1 VKLSEYRAQWAFSPL
16 NEVLAGMVGTFA
28 LIPEVIAFSYVS
40 GVSPAISLYASF
52 VISIAIAL
60 TGGRPG
66 MISGAAGSI
75 AFVVGALVHHHGVQ
89 YMFAATMLAGF
100 MQLCFGLLRLHV
112 VMRFVSDEVRTGFV
126 NALAILI
133 FSAQVPQMLH
143 VTWHT
148 YALIAIG
155 LAIIY
160 LVPRLFTAIPSPLI
174 CIIVLTLITI
184 FYPMPV
190 RTVADLGALPSGLP
204 QLTWPHVP
212 FNIETLEIIFPYA
225 LAMAA
230 VGLLESLMT
239 AGVVDEHTDTHGNQR
254 MECTGLGVSN
264 MLVAAFGGIGGC
276 GMVGQ
281 TVGNLRYGGRGR
293 LSTFA
298 AGAFLLLLMD
308 VLHRWFAL
316 VPLAALVAIMIMV
329 SVSTFAWGSLR
340 DLMRHPKLSTVV
352 MIVTVL
358 VTVSTQ
364 DLAAGVVAGVLL
376 SGVFF
381 AWRATNMLNVKHER
395 AGDEETYE
403 ISGQIFF
410 ASSDMLFDAVDFQ
423 TSAKKIVID
432 VDRATF
438 WDITAVAKLEKIVSK
453 LQARGVDVEV
463 KGLRAR
469 QHDIIAEQ
477 SDEPL
482 LAV

>member
-1 VKLSEYRAQWAFSPL
+1 
-16 NEVLAGMVGTFA
+16 
-28 LIPEVIAFSYVS
+28 
-40 GVSPAISLYASF
+40 
-52 VISIAIAL
+52 
-60 TGGRPG
+60 
-66 MISGAAGSI
+66 
-75 AFVVGALVHHHGVQ
+75 
-89 YMFAATMLAGF
+89 
-100 MQLCFGLLRLHV
+100 
-112 VMRFVSDEVRTGFV
+112 
-126 NALAILI
+126 
-133 FSAQVPQMLH
+133 
-143 VTWHT
+143 
-148 YALIAIG
+148 
-155 LAIIY
+155 
-160 LVPRLFTAIPSPLI
+160 
-174 CIIVLTLITI
+174 
-184 FYPMPV
+184 
-190 RTVADLGALPSGLP
+190 
-204 QLTWPHVP
+204 
-212 FNIETLEIIFPYA
+212 
-225 LAMAA
+225 
-230 VGLLESLMT
+230 MT

>member
-1 VKLSEYRAQWAFSPL
+1 MRRMRRWLFRRGACRSFTIPDGANHCAPTGSGKAQVKALTCQICFLNKNHYDAPAIAPLGLNTTTPFYLRRFNVKLSEYRAQWAFSPL

-212 FNIETLEIIFPYA
+212 FNIETLEIIFPTRWP
-225 LAMAA
+225 
-230 VGLLESLMT
+230 SP
-239 AGVVDEHTDTHGNQR
+239 
-254 MECTGLGVSN
+254 
-264 MLVAAFGGIGGC
+264 
-276 GMVGQ
+276 
-281 TVGNLRYGGRGR
+281 
-293 LSTFA
+293 LSA
-298 AGAFLLLLMD
+298 C
-308 VLHRWFAL
+308 
-316 VPLAALVAIMIMV
+316 
-329 SVSTFAWGSLR
+329 
-340 DLMRHPKLSTVV
+340 LSR
-352 MIVTVL
+352 
-358 VTVSTQ
+358 S
-364 DLAAGVVAGVLL
+364 
-376 SGVFF
+376 
-381 AWRATNMLNVKHER
+381 
-395 AGDEETYE
+395 
-403 ISGQIFF
+403 
-410 ASSDMLFDAVDFQ
+410 
-423 TSAKKIVID
+423 
-432 VDRATF
+432 
-438 WDITAVAKLEKIVSK
+438 
-453 LQARGVDVEV
+453 
-463 KGLRAR
+463 
-469 QHDIIAEQ
+469 
-477 SDEPL
+477 
-482 LAV
+482 